1 MPEAHLCVRE
11 KIEPLIFRKI
21 LTKPKKL
28 LLWFGRELRA
38 FEGGLKEAEV
48 GELLSFLKSENLRK
62 EQRAVA

>member
-1 MPEAHLCVRE
+1 
-11 KIEPLIFRKI
+11 LIFRKI

-28 LLWFGRELRA
+28 LFWFVRELRA